1 MVAQCRLFGLPAIFG
16 YQFHSRILVKPEQT
30 ARTHQTPAQSLVPR
44 GVSLTMLCK
53 RIAPFTLT

>member
-30 ARTHQTPAQSLVPR
+30 ARTHQTPAQSLV
-44 GVSLTMLCK
+44 
-53 RIAPFTLT
+53 A